1 MNTQRGQD
9 HIALSDTFVQAE
21 MSNENGLTYI
31 QSDLVRG
38 KQTSRFYMKGTEQCG
53 MMPHYSF

>member
-1 MNTQRGQD
+1 MQD
-9 HIALSDTFVQAE
+9 HIALFDTFVQAE

-38 KQTSRFYMKGTEQCG
+38 KQTSRFYMKGTEQSG
-53 MMPHYSF
+53 TMPHYSF